1 MTASHA
7 TQEYSSIFPRQTC
20 KIVQTS
26 LNTCTTVGLEEWL
39 LHKNSTNTILKIEFM
54 ASLIQLTMLFS
65 LLLRQHPVPW
75 VALPQQLEFCGDKSS
90 SEKNAEILR
99 KLSRFYS
106 LLREINPICSI
117 SKPEMGD
124 GMSQAS
130 SCFPLLVEG
139 SVMARAFLV
148 Y

>member
-1 MTASHA
+1 
-7 TQEYSSIFPRQTC
+7 
-20 KIVQTS
+20 
-26 LNTCTTVGLEEWL
+26 
-39 LHKNSTNTILKIEFM
+39 M

-90 SEKNAEILR
+90 SEKNAQILR